1 MAQYVLL
8 LNIYRRVQVK
18 HAKETMSLTFKNS
31 QFNYLTNPIYD
42 QQCRKASQCGVQICA
57 LCAVHI
63 WVLQTVSST
72 CCILWHSKHLPLLSF
87 EFWMLFVPNYYSF
100 SQNNL
105 LSQLENYYIF
115 VIGYLGQGGQFSL
128 NVASILYSFC
138 QLFKENFSYY
148 IEYTVI

>member
-1 MAQYVLL
+1 M
-8 LNIYRRVQVK
+8 
-18 HAKETMSLTFKNS
+18 
-31 QFNYLTNPIYD
+31 
-42 QQCRKASQCGVQICA
+42 
-57 LCAVHI
+57 
-63 WVLQTVSST
+63 
-72 CCILWHSKHLPLLSF
+72 LSF
-87 EFWMLFVPNYYSF
+87 EFWMLFIPNYYSF

-148 IEYTVI
+148 KSIEYTVI